1 MRPAPRVLA
10 PLASALLLLAAC
22 TSSPEESTTSPPPE
36 RIPRLPLPADWLT
49 CAPLEF
55 EQLVQGLGPVRWN
68 LAALEALTEALRR
81 QDLDSV
87 RAASLLARGQERSCE
102 VLLARLEERVEGPL
116 PESDAGDY
124 GAAFA
129 LRGWPTPEVAAR
141 LVPLAVGSGPH
152 PDLEVRVACASVAVA
167 LGRDEPI
174 PFLLR
179 VLHAGTPAELA
190 DPIDWRPTE
199 QLAWAKE
206 DAAEALSR
214 RAGVPNRFLPDGSF
228 EGQMEVADDLASR
241 LGVPPR

>member
-1 MRPAPRVLA
+1 MRLA
-10 PLASALLLLAAC
+10 PLASALFALLAAC
-22 TSSPEESTTSPPPE
+22 AAAPEEPTAPELPPE
-36 RIPRLPLPADWLT
+36 RIPRLALPEGWLT

-55 EQLVQGLGPVRWN
+55 EQLVLELGPVRWN
-68 LAALEALTEALRR
+68 LAALDALAAALER
-81 QDLDSV
+81 QDLGSV
-87 RAASLLARGQERSCE
+87 RAANLLARGQERSCE
-102 VLLARLEERVEGPL
+102 VILVRLEKRIEGSL
-116 PESDAGDY
+116 SESDAGDY
-124 GAAFA
+124 VAAFA

-141 LVPLAVGSGPH
+141 LVPLALGPSPH
-152 PDLEVRVACASVAVA
+152 PDLEVRVACASVALE

-199 QLAWAKE
+199 QLAWAKG

-228 EGQMEVADDLASR
+228 AGQMAVADDLAAR
-241 LGVPPR
+241 LGVTPR